1 MKRSE
6 LSRSKGVSLVAGAA
20 LALYVGLSL
29 IPAGCGNNDFLGL
42 EDYQRDFL
50 VWLLHNRED
59 SSGLACWDLNGNGVE
74 DAEEDQNE
82 DGVVNVLDCQGLRCW
97 DLNGN
102 GVEDPEEDING
113 DDRFDSLD
121 CGVGVE
127 LVFVLDT
134 SDSMRSKIP
143 WRVLAES

>member
-29 IPAGCGNNDFLGL
+29 IPTGCGNNDFLGL

-50 VWLLHNRED
+50 VWFLHNRDD

-74 DAEEDQNE
+74 DPEEDQNE
-82 DGVVNVLDCQGLRCW
+82 DGDVNVLDCQGLRCW

-102 GVEDPEEDING
+102 GVEDPEEDIN
-113 DDRFDSLD
+113 DDGFIDTRD
-121 CGVGVE
+121 CGVE
-127 LVFVLDT
+127 LVFVL
-134 SDSMRSKIP
+134 
-143 WRVLAES
+143 E